1 VNARSTRDYIPNN
14 HIELILMKR
23 ILDISF
29 VHSDKIFESQI
40 ILKVFGSKKAKV
52 HKQDRQ
58 NQLRS
63 SMPEGGEQMF

>member
-1 VNARSTRDYIPNN
+1 MRMTRLCNN
-14 HIELILMKR
+14 LHQ
-23 ILDISF
+23 